1 MVSDLKQSA
10 LANSATASVSARK
23 RGSKGTSS
31 EIVSVLSGEFDA
43 VDMDLAEV
51 TEEFS
56 LEPNSTPNEGSS
68 SDFVSDIFDELDAV
82 DVDIAEVTEESS
94 LEPNSAHE
102 AVALTL
108 PGHVGRGA
116 AALPRPL
123 LLQKGLHGWGF
134 QCNEIAKIT
143 CCSWCLPYIKAHSRL
158 LRL

>member
-10 LANSATASVSARK
+10 LANSTRGRLAATASASARK

-51 TEEFS
+51 TEEIS

-68 SDFVSDIFDELDAV
+68 SEFVSDIFDEFDAV

-108 PGHVGRGA
+108 PGHVGEG
-116 AALPRPL
+116 
-123 LLQKGLHGWGF
+123 LQ
-134 QCNEIAKIT
+134 N
-143 CCSWCLPYIKAHSRL
+143 CLARCYYKKAYMDGVFSVMK
-158 LRL
+158 LRK